1 MLAMFDQ
8 CCATSRS
15 IIECTRL
22 FVATKVSAGRVASR
36 ILVTA
41 AATALLI
48 AAGWQADRCT
58 AAETPRDDYRWDG
71 HDFVFCF
78 VSDDGRNY
86 NLGWA
91 ELAIESEF
99 RFTIAINPGADY
111 SALMTGCDVHE
122 LASQGFEIANH
133 SYSHGRAGL
142 PADCPLPPRGSLAGY
157 FRCEVA
163 PDTAMVYF
171 KAEIERDSVVV
182 FGDLPPG
189 TVNTLAY
196 PRHMYLHAI
205 IDSLIAEGYSGARS
219 GGAGSTHY
227 WSDGEFTE
235 YPCNGW
241 EGGISLFRIP
251 VAAYTAELFG
261 DHSADPPVHFTR
273 EEFEVA
279 VAPVID
285 QAQIDG
291 GILTVYAH
299 HFGDDDDTYGDVNY
313 GAGGITPE
321 ELSWLVEIVRA
332 SNGVVMTLGEAV
344 AYYRERTV
352 SHQSYEGDWI
362 WAPATTAVPALRESR
377 LTLFPAV
384 PNPCNPRTTF
394 SFHITAA
401 RQVTVAVY
409 DLRGRCVSRLADRLF
424 TPGSH
429 RLQWEARDDAG
440 RRVPAG
446 TYLFTATTGGVSLSR
461 KVVLL
466 R

>member
-1 MLAMFDQ
+1 LCVLA
-8 CCATSRS
+8 C
-15 IIECTRL
+15 
-22 FVATKVSAGRVASR
+22 
-36 ILVTA
+36 LVTA
-41 AATALLI
+41 AAPALLI
-48 AAGWQADRCT
+48 AVGWQADCCT
-58 AAETPRDDYRWDG
+58 ASEAPRDDYRWDG

-78 VSDDGRNY
+78 VSDDGRTH

-91 ELAIESEF
+91 ELAIEAEF
-99 RFTIAINPGADY
+99 RFTIAINPGADWW
-111 SALMTGCDVHE
+111 ALLTGSDVHE
-122 LASQGFEIANH
+122 LASQGFEIAGH

-142 PADCPLPPRGSLAGY
+142 PEDCPMPPRGSLLGY
-157 FRCEVA
+157 FRCDVD

-171 KAEIERDSVVV
+171 QAEIERDSVVV

-196 PRHMYLHAI
+196 PRHMYNHAI
-205 IDSLIAEGYSGARS
+205 IDSLIAEGYIGARS

-235 YPCNGW
+235 YPCNCW
-241 EGGISLFRIP
+241 EEGISLFRIP
-251 VAAYTAELFG
+251 LAAYARELFG

-273 EEFEVA
+273 AEFEVA
-279 VAPVID
+279 VAPIIN

-362 WAPATTAVPALRESR
+362 WAPAAAAAPALRESR

-394 SFHITAA
+394 SFHIAA
-401 RQVTVAVY
+401 SQRVAVAVY
-409 DLRGRCVSRLADRLF
+409 DLSGRCVSQLADRLF
-424 TPGSH
+424 TPGHH
-429 RLQWEARDDAG
+429 RLQWNAHDDIG
-440 RRVPAG
+440 RLVPAG
-446 TYLFTATTGGVSLSR
+446 IYLVTATTAETRLSR
-461 KVVLL
+461 KFVIL